1 MSWAGDSAAEAFQ
14 EIYQEM
20 ELERVRRVAE
30 INAKI
35 DRDYQ
40 MRKDA
45 QADLAKN
52 ISRISP
58 ASALT
63 FGAMAL
69 AGTGAEDY
77 NRFWKAAMDY
87 KPVIENWLRTNPD
100 LRDTTPGTPGMV
112 FMNIVYKPIDSA
124 TLAGMPQPAT
134 GAEDLNRSVERIM
147 PDLISMLVM
156 IVLLTGGAYF
166 AFIRCDVR

>member
-1 MSWAGDSAAEAFQ
+1 VEAYREIFQ
-14 EIYQEM
+14 EIEV
-20 ELERVRRVAE
+20 EHIRRVAE

-40 MRKDA
+40 MRRDA
-45 QADLAKN
+45 QAALAKN

-63 FGAMAL
+63 FGAMTL

-77 NRFWKAAMDY
+77 NRFWKAVMDY
-87 KPVIENWLRTNPD
+87 KPVINNWLRTNPD
-100 LRDTTPGTPGMV
+100 LRDTTPGASGVAPL
-112 FMNIVYKPIDSA
+112 NIAYKQIDSA
-124 TLAGMPQPAT
+124 TLAGMPQLAT
-134 GAEDLNRSVERIM
+134 GPEDFSWSVDRIM